1 MGVSGPGEGWEEQWA
16 GKHVPHLMARSP
28 LTDTLSQPSK
38 NTSAGQAK
46 WATGLPAFQD
56 MKMQTTAENLQ
67 HLSALASG
75 SNEASLPCKSY
86 STRCVTLNPS
96 K

>member
-1 MGVSGPGEGWEEQWA
+1 MGVSAPGEGWEEQGA
-16 GKHVPHLMARSP
+16 GKHVPHLMTRSS

-56 MKMQTTAENLQ
+56 RKMQTTAENLQ
-67 HLSALASG
+67 HLSALASC
-75 SNEASLPCKSY
+75 SNEASLPYKSH
-86 STRCVTLNPS
+86 STRCVTLNPN